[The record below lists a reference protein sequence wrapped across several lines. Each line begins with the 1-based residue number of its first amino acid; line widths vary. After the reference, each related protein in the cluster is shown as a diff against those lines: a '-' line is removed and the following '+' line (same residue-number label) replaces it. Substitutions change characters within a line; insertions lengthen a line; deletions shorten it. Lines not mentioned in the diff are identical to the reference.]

1 MTYADLFAEIK
12 LLSKR
17 GDIDDKIAIAIRQ
30 TTMRAHR
37 LDFFWRD
44 LVEVNLTFASAQAV
58 TLDVSSQLTRFRQ
71 IDYARYYDPVTG
83 TLGTFLTEIAPSEIL
98 DGYNFYREDVWYM
111 AGVNMQLRFLAAT
124 AGARL
129 AYFQNPDVAPATYNS
144 WIMDE
149 LPDLLVQGS
158 LAALYNGMG
167 KQEEAKAINDMV
179 GFDPDPKHRAPGMT
193 LCDQLRAIG
202 IRATGHA

>member
-17 GDIDDKIAIAIRQ
+17 GDVDDKIAIYLRQ

-37 LDFFWRD
+37 LDLFWRD
-44 LVEVNLTFASAQAV
+44 IVEVNLTFASSQSV

-71 IDYARYYDPVTG
+71 IDYLRYYDPLTG
-83 TLGTFLTEIAPSEIL
+83 NLGTFLKMIAPSEIL
-98 DGYNFYREDVWYM
+98 DDYNFYREDVWYM
-111 AGVNMQLRFLAAT
+111 AGTNMQIRFLTVT

-129 AYFQNPDVAPATYNS
+129 AYFQNPDVNPLTYNS

-149 LPDLLVQGS
+149 LPDLLVQGT
-158 LAALYNGMG
+158 LAALYNGTG
-167 KQEEAKAINDMV
+167 KQEEARAINKLV
-179 GFDPDPKHRAPGMT
+179 GFDPDPANRAPGMT

-202 IRATGHA
+202 IRAEGHA